1 MDLDGHR
8 AEEPH
13 ALAAAGREQPKH
25 TQGSSMDV
33 DEGGRRR
40 AGQVLEAAGLLRYVA
55 RADVDVDVDV
65 SLELLDAG
73 AVRLYDSEVP
83 IARAGDYA
91 QAEHLRTL
99 GTC

>member
-1 MDLDGHR
+1 
-8 AEEPH
+8 
-13 ALAAAGREQPKH
+13 
-25 TQGSSMDV
+25 MDV
-33 DEGGRRR
+33 DEDGRRR

-55 RADVDVDVDV
+55 RADVDVDV

-73 AVRLYDSEVP
+73 AARLYDSEVP

-91 QAEHLRTL
+91 QAEHLRTR